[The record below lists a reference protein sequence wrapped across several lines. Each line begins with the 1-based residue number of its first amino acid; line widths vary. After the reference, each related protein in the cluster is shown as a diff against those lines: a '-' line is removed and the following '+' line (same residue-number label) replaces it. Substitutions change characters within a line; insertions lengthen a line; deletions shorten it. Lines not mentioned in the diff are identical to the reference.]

1 LESGENGAFGKGNVE
16 SVAIDWKT
24 AFGVDIRLATGK
36 VGRTWLTEAKNGE
49 NGAFGKGNVE
59 SVGIG

>member
-1 LESGENGAFGKGNVE
+1 LKNSENGAFGKGNVD

-36 VGRTWLTEAKNGE
+36 LGRTGLTEAKYGE
-49 NGAFGKGNVE
+49 TVSFGKENVN

>member
-24 AFGVDIRLATGK
+24 AFGLATGK